1 MEKILDWIIGI
12 SIITCVIAFLL
23 FGENEVY
30 IISSIIAM
38 IAGIVYYFKYCPKIK
53 IEDDSDELV

>member
-12 SIITCVIAFLL
+12 SMTICIIAFLL